1 MSKLLQVRLDDKL
14 KTEADCVFSSM
25 GLDTSTAIRMF
36 LTVAVETRSL
46 PFAVKARTGTAVRP
60 PFKYGSMSDLP
71 DSTAS
76 PENVPKMSREAVF
89 GCMRGQFQMADD
101 FDAPL
106 EDFKEYM
113 E

>member
-1 MSKLLQVRLDDKL
+1 MSRLLQVRLDEKL
-14 KTEADCVFSSM
+14 KAEADSVFSSM

-36 LTVAVETRSL
+36 LIVAVETRSL
-46 PFAVKARTGTAVRP
+46 PFEVKVRTDSAVRT
-60 PFKYGSMSDLP
+60 PFKYGSRSNSVN
-71 DSTAS
+71 STVS
-76 PENVPKMSREAVF
+76 LENAHKMSRADVF

>member
-1 MSKLLQVRLDDKL
+1 MSRLLQVRLDDKL
-14 KTEADCVFSSM
+14 KTEADSVFFSM

-46 PFAVKARTGTAVRP
+46 PFAVKARAGAAVRP
-60 PFKYGSMSDLP
+60 PVKYGSMSGSP
-71 DSTAS
+71 GSTS
-76 PENVPKMSREAVF
+76 SSENAPKMSRAAAF

>member
-1 MSKLLQVRLDDKL
+1 MSRLLQVRLDDKL

-46 PFAVKARTGTAVRP
+46 PFAVKVRTGTAVRP
-60 PFKYGSMSDLP
+60 HFKYGSMSG
-71 DSTAS
+71 
-76 PENVPKMSREAVF
+76 KIW
-89 GCMRGQFQMADD
+89 MAED
-101 FDAPL
+101 FNAPL
-106 EDFKEYM
+106 DDFKEYM

>member
-1 MSKLLQVRLDDKL
+1 MSRLLQVRLDDKL
-14 KTEADCVFSSM
+14 KTEADRVFSSM

-46 PFAVKARTGTAVRP
+46 PFEVKARTGTSVSP
-60 PFKYGSMSDLP
+60 PFKYGSMSSSP
-71 DSTAS
+71 GSTAS
-76 PENVPKMSREAVF
+76 LGNAPKMSRASVF